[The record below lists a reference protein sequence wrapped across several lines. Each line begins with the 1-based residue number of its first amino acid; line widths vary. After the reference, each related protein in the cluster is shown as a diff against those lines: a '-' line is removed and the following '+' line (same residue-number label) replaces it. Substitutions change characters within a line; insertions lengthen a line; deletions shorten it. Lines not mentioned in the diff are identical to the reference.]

1 MHTIGRA
8 PRGQPRAST
17 TTALAWAIWGN
28 ATNDVWAAECSVG
41 YLGHYDGTGWNHLNS
56 QDGGPA
62 IWGSGTSDVWL
73 IDLIGGNRACDSAPS
88 SSSIGKAPA
97 ACPETLSSRSP
108 TRCPRRDDR
117 TTPRPSTLCLSL

>member
-73 IDLIGGNRACDSAPS
+73 IDLIGGNHPRGSAPARLLPLQGPS
-88 SSSIGKAPA
+88 HVARANTVTFCPPLPPA
-97 ACPETLSSRSP
+97 
-108 TRCPRRDDR
+108 
-117 TTPRPSTLCLSL
+117 

>member
-73 IDLIGGNRACDSAPS
+73 IDLIGGDRARGSAPPPPVPLLGVRS
-88 SSSIGKAPA
+88 GVRAHPCTLAP
-97 ACPETLSSRSP
+97 PPSP
-108 TRCPRRDDR
+108 PPRAQ
-117 TTPRPSTLCLSL
+117 PHPPPL

>member
-1 MHTIGRA
+1 MHAIGRA

-28 ATNDVWAAECSVG
+28 ATNDVWAAECSAG

-62 IWGSGTSDVWL
+62 IWGSGTSDVWPTGPA
-73 IDLIGGNRACDSAPS
+73 GGKRP
-88 SSSIGKAPA
+88 G
-97 ACPETLSSRSP
+97 RSP
-108 TRCPRRDDR
+108 PSGI
-117 TTPRPSTLCLSL
+117 RPWLRASSGPPARQVTLRPARP